1 MAIKVKKEE
10 LLLEQEL
17 SEKLK
22 EFGLVFEMPED
33 EEEIELNEE
42 ETDEE

>member
-17 SEKLK
+17 SEKLSNGIK
-22 EFGLVFEMPED
+22 NALNS
-33 EEEIELNEE
+33 EIKRIWFSI
-42 ETDEE
+42 